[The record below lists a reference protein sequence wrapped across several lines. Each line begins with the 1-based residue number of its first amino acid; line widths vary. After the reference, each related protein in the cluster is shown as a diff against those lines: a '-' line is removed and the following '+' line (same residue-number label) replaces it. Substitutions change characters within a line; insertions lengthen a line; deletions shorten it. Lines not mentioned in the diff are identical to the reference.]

1 MAALA
6 NNRNTQHQGDGCTRQ
21 VYPLADNVIVYMG
34 SLVVLNAGYA
44 EPGTVATGLQ
54 AVGVAAL
61 AYPNGV
67 NGGPGTPGDY
77 ADNTQSGHAAGKVAV
92 EVRRGIYKF
101 DNYASDLVV
110 VGDIGKNCFV
120 FDDHT
125 VAHSDGSAA
134 RSVAGRVENIDADGG
149 VWVNFNEQAALAT

>member
-6 NNRNTQHQGDGCTRQ
+6 GNRNTQRQGDEGPRQ

-34 SLVVLNAGYA
+34 SIVVLNAGLA
-44 EPGTVATGLQ
+44 EPGQVAVGLE
-54 AVGVAAL
+54 AVGVASL

-67 NGGPGTPGDY
+67 SGGPGTPGNY
-77 ADNTQSGHAAGKVAV
+77 ADNTQPGHAAGKVAV
-92 EVRRGIYKF
+92 ECRRGIWKF
-101 DNYASDLVV
+101 DNCGSDLVV
-110 VGDIGKNCFV
+110 VGDIGKPCFV

-134 RSVAGRVENIDADGG
+134 RSVAGRVEQIDADGG
-149 VWVNFNEQAALAT
+149 IWVNFNIQAALAS